1 MERSQPNM
9 NLRRVTTLALVL
21 ALGVPTVFSLLPG
34 CEETPTEP
42 VYENPFDPL
51 GPDGGDPL
59 QVSAQATND
68 TTIQIIWNQPQGL
81 GILNYNISSS
91 SSQNP
96 DWTDIGEK
104 EHTEAPTNSLFY
116 NLAAPTSTHWFRVQ
130 AFTAD
135 NFSFTSYATP
145 DSATT
150 GPRVII
156 GDGSGATA
164 SRYTNLE
171 ITVTQGEQLRIA
183 LDPTFTDSLRI
194 VPAGEPGVP
203 INLTYDLGY
212 AGSNNET
219 KTLYVVSFG
228 DGYESLPS
236 SQDISVNFKPAFTV
250 VGDPPT
256 VATRIVDLVI
266 PTEGVLNMRFFA
278 EYADTATTPW
288 VAAADTFFGYQLSD
302 SANPQFIR
310 GQFQGDFGFNSLV
323 ENEVKPDLLTTA
335 AFNLVLSADHVTD
348 QSTVP
353 GASRAVATEM
363 RYGENADLTSSPW
376 VAYADTVQINFSPTP
391 GHKVI
396 YVQYRNDWTMSGT
409 LTDYVIHVTQPA
421 EVSFW
426 APRDG
431 DVINGGAIFQVRG
444 GSTVGSGEGS
454 VILVKFDPG
463 DGNGFVDVEG
473 TDTWSYMWDV
483 PRFAADTP
491 LIIRAQA
498 WYGSPDDMESVTTAI
513 TVTVT
518 QLSVAITDPLDG
530 ANLTGNKPIVFTGTA
545 AGVLNGTALDSVTVD
560 IGADHF
566 PATGTTNWSLP
577 WTATLWEADTTL
589 TVAAT
594 VWAGADT
601 AMTSIQVNVVRPPVV
616 IVIPELDDLVDGG
629 TDQPIS
635 GVTYADLFAAP
646 VDSVVVDITSDAG
659 SAHLPATGT
668 DSWDVIWPTP
678 TVIANTRA
686 EIIAKAYAGT
696 ESKADTISVTI
707 LP

>member
-1 MERSQPNM
+1 MERSKPNM
-9 NLRRVTTLALVL
+9 NLRRVTIVALVL
-21 ALGVPTVFSLLPG
+21 ALGVLTVFSFLPG
-34 CEETPTEP
+34 CEKTPSEP
-42 VYENPFDPL
+42 AYDNPFDPL

-81 GILNYNISSS
+81 GILKYVISSS
-91 SSQNP
+91 SDQNP
-96 DWTDIGEK
+96 DWFEIGEE
-104 EHTEAPTNSLFY
+104 EHTSAATNSFFY
-116 NLAAPTSTHWFRVQ
+116 NLAASTSTHWFRVQ
-130 AFTAD
+130 AFTGD

-150 GPRVII
+150 GPRVVI

-164 SRYTNLE
+164 TRYINLE
-171 ITVTQGEQLRIA
+171 IIVTQGDQLRIA
-183 LDPTFTDSLRI
+183 LDPTFTDSLMI

-203 INLTYDLGY
+203 INLTYDLGS
-212 AGSNNET
+212 AGGNNET
-219 KTLYVVSFG
+219 MTLYVVSFG

-236 SQDISVNFKPAFTV
+236 SQNINVDFKPAFTV
-250 VGDPPT
+250 VGDPAT

-266 PTEGVLNMRFFA
+266 PTEGLLNMRFFA

-288 VAAADTFFGYQLSD
+288 VAAADTFFGYQLRD

-323 ENEVKPDLLTTA
+323 EYEVTPDLLTNA
-335 AFNLVLSADHVTD
+335 AFNLVLPADHVTE

-363 RYGENADLTSSPW
+363 RYGENADLTSSTW
-376 VAYADTVQINFSPTP
+376 VAYNDTVQINFSPIP

-426 APRDG
+426 APRGG
-431 DVINGGAIFQVRG
+431 DVINGGAVFQVRG

-463 DGNGFVDVEG
+463 DGSGFDDAEG
-473 TDTWSYMWDV
+473 TDSWSYMWDV
-483 PRFAADTP
+483 PRFQADTQ
-491 LIIRAQA
+491 LILRAQA
-498 WYGSPDDMESVTTAI
+498 WYGPPDTLESVTTAI

-518 QLSVAITDPLDG
+518 QLTVNFTDPLDG
-530 ANLTGNKPIVFTGTA
+530 ADLTGNKPTVFTGTA
-545 AGVLNGTALDSVTVD
+545 TGILNGTALDSVTVD
-560 IGADHF
+560 IGAEHF

-577 WTATLWEADTTL
+577 WTPPWDADVTL

-616 IVIPELDDLVDGG
+616 IIMPELDDLVDGD

-635 GVTYADLFAAP
+635 GVTFADLFAAP
-646 VDSVVVDITSDAG
+646 VDSVVVDIISDAG

-668 DSWDVIWPTP
+668 DSWNVIWHAPDVT
-678 TVIANTRA
+678 ANAVA

-696 ESKADTISVTI
+696 ESKADTISVTVI
-707 LP
+707 P